1 EVSDTDTE
9 PEGAEML
16 SDETEV
22 QEDGVDEDLS
32 PQSDEDPSDEKLDPE
47 ETVDV
52 PAGAAVSA
60 AAESEE
66 ARATTVMNTY
76 VESTKAEKGCLWY
89 AWDRAG
95 NKLFCNEA
103 YEDAQAVLA
112 HMKNLEKLGDF
123 NGAAKLTQIEF
134 HGQSVELEKLRT
146 TATAV
151 NARLFTEDQGAS
163 FMHPVSG
170 AEACTPSTLC
180 TVHAYYDLMD
190 ENKAEPVLADL
201 AAKTKTERG
210 CLYYGWTKAG
220 DTLFCREGYL
230 DSAAVLAHLSNVQ
243 SFDGLSNCAT
253 LRRLELHGPAAE
265 IAKLR
270 QVAQE
275 MKAECFERVSGFQR
289 LELDSAVKASA
300 VGGVV
305 LDPAVLRDFCSIHAY
320 YKVSNEEAAKG
331 LIKSFEARTKA
342 EKGCLWYAWDRAEE
356 KFFCNEAY
364 VNAEAVLAHVQHLE
378 GVGSFDGAAKLTEIE
393 FHGPAA
399 ELEKVMG
406 TAKKLG
412 ASLFALES
420 DVNFRLVDFCSE
432 GKPADL
438 CTIHAYYK
446 VTDESGVN
454 DALAELVKLS
464 RAEESCIYYGW
475 TRAGSKLFCR
485 EGYTSADAILAHL
498 ENVSACCD
506 LTKCAKPYRIEFHA
520 PKAEIAKLQGTADK
534 MGAFCFS
541 RQSGFQHF
549 RAKTSAPSRPLPL
562 RSSGDGMEHLKKQF
576 LRVAVVLKYMGLAG
590 HMLEIF
596 LALLGKL
603 AKRRLTTFPRMNLL
617 ASLMIVLGL
626 LAERPA
632 RLARLQ

>member
-1 EVSDTDTE
+1 MSC
-9 PEGAEML
+9 L
-16 SDETEV
+16 C
-22 QEDGVDEDLS
+22 L
-32 PQSDEDPSDEKLDPE
+32 
-47 ETVDV
+47 
-52 PAGAAVSA
+52 
-60 AAESEE
+60 
-66 ARATTVMNTY
+66 
-76 VESTKAEKGCLWY
+76 KAEKGCLWY

-275 MKAECFERVSGFQR
+275 MKAECFERAPRPRRTAKQLFLVVLFCKTCQKFFFLHLAASEVSGFQR

-506 LTKCAKPYRIEFHA
+506 LTKFAKAYRIEFHA

-562 RSSGDGMEHLKKQF
+562 RSSSDGMEHLKKQF